1 MCGAAEQKTG
11 VQATAS
17 SEVGVLVLKLGKG
30 PENLLQ
36 SPLVAAA
43 VALKKFGLLSK
54 QNCVVAAAAAA
65 AEESESAPAQTTK
78 IRKLTSKPEYIKHQ
92 SSSQHLPLHSMNW
105 TG

>member
-1 MCGAAEQKTG
+1 MLWTKGIAVCGAAEQKTE

-36 SPLVAAA
+36 SPMVAAA

-54 QNCVVAAAAAA
+54 QNSVVVAAVAAA
-65 AEESESAPAQTTK
+65 AEESESGPAQTTK
-78 IRKLTSKPEYIKHQ
+78 I
-92 SSSQHLPLHSMNW
+92 
-105 TG
+105 

>member
-1 MCGAAEQKTG
+1 MLWMKGIAVCGAAEQKTE

-54 QNCVVAAAAAA
+54 QNCVAAAAA
-65 AEESESAPAQTTK
+65 AEESESGPAQTTK
-78 IRKLTSKPEYIKHQ
+78 I
-92 SSSQHLPLHSMNW
+92 
-105 TG
+105 

>member
-1 MCGAAEQKTG
+1 MLWMKGIAVCGAAEQKTG

-17 SEVGVLVLKLGKG
+17 SEVGVLVWKLGKG

-36 SPLVAAA
+36 SPMVAAA

-65 AEESESAPAQTTK
+65 EESESGPAQTTK
-78 IRKLTSKPEYIKHQ
+78 I
-92 SSSQHLPLHSMNW
+92 
-105 TG
+105 

>member
-1 MCGAAEQKTG
+1 MLWMKGIAVCGAAEQKTE

-54 QNCVVAAAAAA
+54 QNCVAAAAAA
-65 AEESESAPAQTTK
+65 AEESESGPAQTTK
-78 IRKLTSKPEYIKHQ
+78 I
-92 SSSQHLPLHSMNW
+92 
-105 TG
+105 